1 MIEHPDD
8 YKDVDIPALCEKL
21 NCDLIV
27 GDESTLLLDLDNDH
41 ALNEFQ
47 RVRPVVEQVYPF
59 KSVERYP
66 SRNGNG
72 EHVIIK
78 LVSPVMDTI
87 ERLLLQAALGSD
99 GKREVLSRYR
109 VARGHLTPSVLFKPR
124 TKVATSECS
133 KPARLN
139 PNDYGAPFG

>member
-78 LVSPVMDTI
+78 LVSQSSGCCCKLPWAVTASGRYCRAI
-87 ERLLLQAALGSD
+87 E
-99 GKREVLSRYR
+99 
-109 VARGHLTPSVLFKPR
+109 
-124 TKVATSECS
+124 
-133 KPARLN
+133 
-139 PNDYGAPFG
+139 